1 MGISFII
8 TAGGIGKRMGSEQ
21 PKQFLIIGNQP
32 ILMHTIARLHA
43 YDPTAQLLVTLPV
56 TYFSEW
62 QQLCELH
69 SFSIKHTLVAG
80 GEERF
85 HSIKNALAKC
95 TGTYVAVHDGVR
107 PFVSN
112 ELLERLFQAV
122 SAHKAVIPVIAVNES
137 LRQVAENGT
146 NAAVERAAY
155 RVVQTPQVFEADLLK
170 MAYETPYNS
179 SFTDDAS
186 LVELSGQSIHLVA
199 GSVDNIKITQ
209 PIDLVIAANLLG
221 S

>member
-1 MGISFII
+1 M
-8 TAGGIGKRMGSEQ
+8 
-21 PKQFLIIGNQP
+21 
-32 ILMHTIARLHA
+32 
-43 YDPTAQLLVTLPV
+43 V
-56 TYFSEW
+56 
-62 QQLCELH
+62 
-69 SFSIKHTLVAG
+69 
-80 GEERF
+80 
-85 HSIKNALAKC
+85 KC